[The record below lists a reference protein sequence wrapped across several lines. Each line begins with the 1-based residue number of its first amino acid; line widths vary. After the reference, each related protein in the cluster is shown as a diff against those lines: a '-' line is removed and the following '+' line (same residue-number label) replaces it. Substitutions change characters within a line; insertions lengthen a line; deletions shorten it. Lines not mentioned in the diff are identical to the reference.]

1 MSVFDLHVVISLKKV
16 NKLWNWEKV
25 FCLVC
30 EIEKGRIFRK
40 RKTAH
45 NTIVRKRAST
55 NLTQKML
62 DCLFKC
68 LFINLVCKAREQVS
82 ELKFDLYL
90 ERY

>member
-45 NTIVRKRAST
+45 NTIVRKRASKYKYDSK
-55 NLTQKML
+55 NVG
-62 DCLFKC
+62 
-68 LFINLVCKAREQVS
+68 LFIQMLVYKS
-82 ELKFDLYL
+82 YL
-90 ERY
+90 